1 MLYETVRPGSEKA
14 RIWQICDELYA
25 RRGVIPS
32 GREVADIYMSEGG
45 NQGTGFTQYSHWKRA
60 LAEKVGEAVVDA
72 LPSAEPG
79 SVDFRSLNISAD
91 GVLVLPAEI
100 RRAMMLDAD
109 GRVTVRVE
117 EGELKV
123 ISPMVAVKRLQGR
136 ARQLAPAYTLA
147 SDELIADRR
156 LEAERE

>member
-1 MLYETVRPGSEKA
+1 MLYETIRPGSEKA

-25 RRGVIPS
+25 KRGAIPS

-60 LAEKVGEAVVDA
+60 IAEKVGEAAVDA
-72 LPSAEPG
+72 VQSAEPG
-79 SVDFRSLNISAD
+79 SVDFRALNVSAD

-100 RRAMMLDAD
+100 RRAMMLDPD

-117 EGELKV
+117 DGELKV
-123 ISPMVAVKRLQGR
+123 ISPMVAVKRLQSK
-136 ARQLAPAYTLA
+136 ARQLAPANTLA